1 MYKRNV
7 ITKEMKGYLIPK
19 GSQPGKVQANPKIHE
34 TNHPLRTIVNGNN
47 HATENM
53 AEVVEHELMENV
65 CNLKS
70 YIKDKT
76 ELLQK

>member
-1 MYKRNV
+1 VIVSDPIGIVLYCPYKPDYFV
-7 ITKEMKGYLIPK
+7 E
-19 GSQPGKVQANPKIHE
+19 IHK

-70 YIKDKT
+70 YIKDNCS
-76 ELLQK
+76 LC